1 MTKKTEKHCM
11 DLDIVCKIA
20 QSHPELKGFV
30 NAFIEMQEANK
41 RKKKA
46 KLTVCIGEA
55 KKNGFI
61 SYLTSSVDNPRVL
74 FTSGN
79 AKSGECIPQIIISNR
94 RETITMFA
102 LNDLH
107 IISSKTEKSNDCK
120 YESELDFDRYKFIA
134 RIGRKINYSFTMIIY
149 KR

>member
-1 MTKKTEKHCM
+1 MTKKTAGHYM
-11 DLDIVCKIA
+11 DLEIVCKIA
-20 QSHPELKGFV
+20 QSDPELKGFL

-41 RKKKA
+41 HKKKA

-55 KKNGFI
+55 KKNGFL

-79 AKSGECIPQIIISNR
+79 TKNGECIPQIIISNR

-102 LNDLH
+102 LNDIH
-107 IISSKTEKSNDCK
+107 IISSKAEKSNDCK
-120 YESELDFDRYKFIA
+120 YDSAINFDRYKFIA
-134 RIGRKINYSFTMIIY
+134 RVGGKINYSFTMIIH
-149 KR
+149 RR